1 MCNNHLQEVHAY
13 HCQAISNPFLTATT
27 TPLWTAV
34 TRALRSPWT
43 SSGDFASVLVGTR
56 LATGAPALAFEMWG
70 VVEATVSASAPA
82 DLDKGPTEFG
92 SWRRVSEERLAVVK
106 LEAFMADHLSR

>member
-1 MCNNHLQEVHAY
+1 
-13 HCQAISNPFLTATT
+13 
-27 TPLWTAV
+27 
-34 TRALRSPWT
+34 
-43 SSGDFASVLVGTR
+43 VLVGTR

-82 DLDKGPTEFG
+82 DHNKDPTESG
-92 SWRRVSEERLAVVK
+92 SWRRVSQERSAGDK